1 MRPASAS
8 MVRPSTAGPVSLAP
22 LASTWRTTSGE
33 MASSISRP
41 ATAGS
46 SRPKWEVEEKQVLRF
61 FSYFAETVYEGGS
74 NDTRSGTRIRQ
85 CTILYYLQDQTCSV
99 DEPKTANSGLPQGR
113 FMKRMKCLKDGR
125 PLEPTDFAI
134 GEEVTINYRKFM
146 VVDADRKTRE
156 YFRNTVGAALPP
168 SLGIPDDG
176 YGDLRASRGIPKK
189 SRPQS
194 ARMKGEFYNK
204 DLLVLTFKCAYQDD
218 KLYGERRD
226 YLMYYYVLNDTIEI
240 KEVAAQGR
248 HNFPN
253 LLRRQ
258 KLPKNSF
265 YVPNGIGGA
274 IEGGKDDMREDVE
287 YVTWKDLIC
296 GSSLNVYG
304 RKVLLVSC
312 DNTTIE
318 WFAKQG
324 IVQKPLK
331 LSVEETE
338 GPAGPKVPAY
348 NGYGSEDDLYAMGM
362 SLEPAIIDRK
372 LEDFARF
379 MRAKGKVLRF
389 LAKLVGVSGQDKD
402 REFVINYFLATDQ
415 VSVYEPPI
423 RNSGIV
429 GGLFLGK
436 GRYKKFIAANGIDGE
451 VETPVGGGRGGRGG
465 ALSRWIKP
473 TDFFLNAQ
481 VTFEMPS
488 TGSKL
493 FTLHVKGYDDYT
505 KKIME
510 SDKDEFPQSST
521 DLDVSRLSEKFTATK
536 LPIRTI
542 FAEADK
548 FGKRLLTVDE
558 FKTCIKAIE
567 KEATEAG
574 TVKVYDLPEDELNQI
589 CVDFGVETEEGMMVN
604 YDDLVDLMVLAAPRT
619 AREYERD
626 RQGTFAFSVEE
637 RMLKVMRTHFDSAG
651 TARLRLSFREKDP
664 DGSGYID
671 SEAYKTV
678 LRKHKFHVIMTERA
692 ADALRMQYDTNA
704 DGTLDYNSMCDAI
717 HPGDFDKYVDAYIG
731 PKTYGEKPKIGGPKN
746 PLASTVKTAGEG
758 LTTEEYLKKMNATNF
773 SFSGDLKKQLVR
785 AFNSF
790 SSCFARHNRKK
801 QLRKH
806 MLAFDIYHLG
816 TVTKAQFLSAID
828 DVTAEFFIDFDE
840 RDRDLIADYL
850 FANDEIKLDYEK
862 LLDAICS
869 RDVKKAEALR
879 NASMESHV
887 DIDKQFLVVD
897 EQRARDFGG
906 TLNLFS
912 GK

>member
-1 MRPASAS
+1 
-8 MVRPSTAGPVSLAP
+8 
-22 LASTWRTTSGE
+22 
-33 MASSISRP
+33 
-41 ATAGS
+41 
-46 SRPKWEVEEKQVLRF
+46 
-61 FSYFAETVYEGGS
+61 
-74 NDTRSGTRIRQ
+74 
-85 CTILYYLQDQTCSV
+85 
-99 DEPKTANSGLPQGR
+99 
-113 FMKRMKCLKDGR
+113 
-125 PLEPTDFAI
+125 
-134 GEEVTINYRKFM
+134 
-146 VVDADRKTRE
+146 
-156 YFRNTVGAALPP
+156 
-168 SLGIPDDG
+168 
-176 YGDLRASRGIPKK
+176 
-189 SRPQS
+189 
-194 ARMKGEFYNK
+194 
-204 DLLVLTFKCAYQDD
+204 
-218 KLYGERRD
+218 
-226 YLMYYYVLNDTIEI
+226 
-240 KEVAAQGR
+240 
-248 HNFPN
+248 
-253 LLRRQ
+253 
-258 KLPKNSF
+258 
-265 YVPNGIGGA
+265 
-274 IEGGKDDMREDVE
+274 
-287 YVTWKDLIC
+287 
-296 GSSLNVYG
+296 
-304 RKVLLVSC
+304 
-312 DNTTIE
+312 
-318 WFAKQG
+318 
-324 IVQKPLK
+324 
-331 LSVEETE
+331 
-338 GPAGPKVPAY
+338 
-348 NGYGSEDDLYAMGM
+348 
-362 SLEPAIIDRK
+362 
-372 LEDFARF
+372 

-574 TVKVYDLPEDELNQI
+574 TVKVYDLPDDELNQI

-651 TARLRLSFREKDP
+651 TARLRSSFREKDP

-862 LLDAICS
+862 LLDAICG

-887 DIDKQFLVVD
+887 DIDKQFLVID

>member
-1 MRPASAS
+1 
-8 MVRPSTAGPVSLAP
+8 VT
-22 LASTWRTTSGE
+22 
-33 MASSISRP
+33 IS
-41 ATAGS
+41 
-46 SRPKWEVEEKQVLRF
+46 
-61 FSYFAETVYEGGS
+61 
-74 NDTRSGTRIRQ
+74 
-85 CTILYYLQDQTCSV
+85 YYLQDNSVAV
-99 DEPKTANSGLPQGR
+99 DEPKTKNSGLPQGR
-113 FMKRMKCLKDGR
+113 FMRRMGCMTTNEDGSER
-125 PLEPTDFAI
+125 PFQVSDFNI
-134 GEEVTINYRKFM
+134 GEDIVINARTF
-146 VVDADRKTRE
+146 VITDADERTRKYCRDE
-156 YFRNTVGAALPP
+156 LGQPLPP
-168 SLGIPDDG
+168 GMRVPDDG
-176 YGDLRASRGIPKK
+176 YADLRKSRGIPKK
-189 SRPQS
+189 KQGGAP
-194 ARMKGEFYNK
+194 RMKGEFFNK
-204 DLLVLTFKCAYQDD
+204 DLLVLCFKCAYQDD

-226 YLMYYYVLNDTIEI
+226 YLLYYYVLNDTVEI

-274 IEGGKDDMREDVE
+274 IEQPSGDGQREQCDWIT
-287 YVTWKDLIC
+287 YRDLIC
-296 GSSLNVYG
+296 GRTLSVYG

-312 DNTTIE
+312 DNRTVD

-324 IVQKPLK
+324 ITQKPLK

-338 GPAGPKVPAY
+338 GSAGPKVPAY
-348 NGYGSEDDLYAMGM
+348 NGYGSEDDLYAMGA
-362 SLEPAIIDRK
+362 SLEPKIIDRK

-389 LAKLVGVSGQDKD
+389 LAKLSDANGQDKD

-436 GRYKKFIAANGIDGE
+436 GRYKKFIRANGIDGE

-473 TDFFLNAQ
+473 TDFYLDAL

-493 FTLHVKGYDDYT
+493 FTLQVTGYDDYT

-510 SDKDEFPQSST
+510 NDKEEFPQSNT
-521 DLDVSRLSEKFTATK
+521 ELDIVRLSEKVTATK
-536 LPIRTI
+536 LPIRGILHETDHFGTRLLPAEDFKKAI
-542 FAEADK
+542 RDIEREADN
-548 FGKRLLTVDE
+548 
-558 FKTCIKAIE
+558 
-567 KEATEAG
+567 AG
-574 TVKVYDLPEDELNQI
+574 TVKIFDISEGELDQL
-589 CVDFGVETEEGMMVN
+589 VSDFGVETDEYGMCVH

-637 RMLKVMRTHFDSAG
+637 RMLKVMRTHFETAG
-651 TARLRLSFREKDP
+651 TSKLRQSFRALDQGEQ
-664 DGSGYID
+664 GFID
-671 SEAYKTV
+671 QEAYKTV
-678 LRKHKFHVIMTERA
+678 LRKHKFHLIMTERA

-704 DGTLDYNSMCDAI
+704 DGTLDYNAMCDAI

-731 PKTYGEKPKIGGPKN
+731 PKKYGETQKVGGPKN
-746 PLASTVKTAGEG
+746 PLASTIKTAGEG
-758 LTTEEYLKKMNATNF
+758 LTTEEYLKNMNEANF
-773 SFSGDLKKQLVR
+773 SFGGDLIQQLTR
-785 AFNSF
+785 AFNCF

-806 MLAFDIYHLG
+806 MMAFDIYLTG
-816 TVTKAQFLSAID
+816 MVTRAQFLVAID
-828 DVTAEFFIDFDE
+828 LVTAEFFIDFDK
-840 RDRDLIADYL
+840 RDRDLIVDY
-850 FANDEIKLDYEK
+850 FFHNDEVKVPFDR
-862 LLDAICS
+862 LLEAICT
-869 RDVKKAEALR
+869 RNPTKATALR
-879 NASMESHV
+879 EESMRKHV
-887 DIDKQFLVVD
+887 DVDKQFMIVD

-912 GK
+912 G

>member
-1 MRPASAS
+1 
-8 MVRPSTAGPVSLAP
+8 
-22 LASTWRTTSGE
+22 
-33 MASSISRP
+33 
-41 ATAGS
+41 
-46 SRPKWEVEEKQVLRF
+46 VLRF
-61 FSYFAETVYEGGS
+61 FSYFKEPIREGGS
-74 NDTRSGTRIRQ
+74 NDSKSGFRIRQ
-85 CTILYYLQDQTCSV
+85 CTITFYLEDNSISIKEQ
-99 DEPKTANSGLPQGR
+99 KTLNSGLPQGT
-113 FMKRMKCLKDGR
+113 FMKRMKLFKKGTKDNFA
-125 PLEPTDFAI
+125 PTDFTI
-134 GEEVTINYRKFM
+134 GEEITINYRSFV
-146 VVDADRKTRE
+146 VVDADKKTRE
-156 YFRNTVGAALPP
+156 YFRSDVGAALPP
-168 SLGIPDDG
+168 SIGIPDDG
-176 YGDLRASRGIPKK
+176 YATLRASRSIPKK
-189 SRPQS
+189 SRPGS

-204 DLLVLTFKCAYQDD
+204 DLLVLVFKCAYQDD

-226 YLMYYYVLNDTIEI
+226 YLLYYYVLNDTVEI

-253 LLRRQ
+253 LLRRM

-274 IEGGKDDMREDVE
+274 IDTGADSMRENVDW
-287 YVTWKDLIC
+287 VTFKDLIC
-296 GSSLNVYG
+296 GRTLNIYG

-312 DNTTIE
+312 DQTTVD
-318 WFAKQG
+318 WYAKQG

-338 GPAGPKVPAY
+338 GPAGPKVPPY

-389 LAKLVGVSGQDKD
+389 LAKLVDAKGQDKD

-429 GGLFLGK
+429 GGLFLAK
-436 GRYKKFIAANGIDGE
+436 GQYKKYIRAAGIDGE

-473 TDFFLNAQ
+473 TDFHLGAE

-493 FTLHVKGYDDYT
+493 FTLNVTGYDDYT
-505 KKIME
+505 KKIMV
-510 SDKDEFPQSST
+510 SDKDEFPQSRT
-521 DLDVSRLSEKFTATK
+521 DLDVARLSEKFTGTK
-536 LPIRTI
+536 LPIRMI
-542 FAEADK
+542 FSEADK
-548 FGKRLLTVDE
+548 FGTSLLPADD
-558 FKTCIKAIE
+558 FKAVVRAIE
-567 KEATEAG
+567 REAKESGAVKIFDLPDDELEIIIRDFGEAG
-574 TVKVYDLPEDELNQI
+574 DDGIVSVHFN
-589 CVDFGVETEEGMMVN
+589 DF
-604 YDDLVDLMVLAAPRT
+604 VDLMVLGAPRT

-626 RQGTFAFSVEE
+626 RQGAFAFSVEE
-637 RMLKVMRTHFDSAG
+637 RMLKVLRTHFEEAG
-651 TARLRLSFREKDP
+651 TSRLRQSFRELD
-664 DGSGYID
+664 DDSSGFISAYQ
-671 SEAYKTV
+671 YKTV
-678 LRKHKFHVIMTERA
+678 LRKHKFHLIMTERA

-704 DGTLDYNSMCDAI
+704 DGTLDYNAMCNAI

-731 PKTYGEKPKIGGPKN
+731 PTKYGEKPKVGGPKN
-746 PLASTVKTAGEG
+746 PLANMTKSAGEG
-758 LTTEEYLKKMNATNF
+758 LTTEEYLKKMNDENF
-773 SFSGDLKKQLVR
+773 CFSGDLKRQLTR

-806 MLAFDIYHLG
+806 MTAFDIYHLG
-816 TVTKAQFLSAID
+816 TVNKEQFLSAID

-840 RDRDLIADYL
+840 RDREVRSDGRGAKRRLVRSDSKTNIPHIGIFFSSLRSSQLISDYL
-850 FANDEIKLDYEK
+850 FANEEIKIDYES
-862 LLDAICS
+862 LLDCICT
-869 RDVKKAEALR
+869 RDVQKAQKLREASL
-879 NASMESHV
+879 ASHV
-887 DIDKQFLVVD
+887 DSDKLFLVVD

-912 GK
+912 T